1 MRALNKGLAFGLLIL
16 LMMPVTACAKKE
28 KCEITCKDGFTTT
41 TNDSCDVVQTFNLA
55 FQHGGCEAKEKDA
68 GLAGLLD

>member
-16 LMMPVTACAKKE
+16 LMMTVTACGKKE

-55 FQHGGCEAKEKDA
+55 IQHGGCEAKEKDA